1 MDRELELGKAI
12 KHGTLDLI
20 CPEMELLVCPS
31 YHDVALKGTGVIRSD
46 NLARLYFRMVA
57 PFRGRTHEVLLPSN
71 EPGEIYSLRDHVMLR
86 AIDEDGRE
94 WRSNPLIVNLHNV
107 IPLPNWS
114 IKQNI
119 TSLFHSVVR
128 KESEHSFIQILIPDS
143 PELPFDMATHS
154 RKTVGDRE
162 IGWSSSIDNHVH
174 PIGEAKVTFRREED
188 RWLSVAATQSSA
200 FLPTWP
206 GLLCHALGFAT
217 AQTLRPAVITR
228 HFNAREDLDLFSG
241 PFWRF
246 ASAMRGPVHVSG
258 REGAK
263 DFWRLVV
270 VFFRYIERT
279 EDKRLLDELDGIR
292 RGARGSFQTA
302 CLTLGI
308 GIESIVKML
317 LKDESPATVSGKTV
331 RELTT
336 YIDAWP
342 GDASLKERAK
352 GALARLSEVSAAD
365 LMYAWASR
373 TGARRKLVD
382 RWKKLRH
389 PRAHGKSL
397 NEEQIGYDLY
407 YSSLELL
414 YRIVASAVG
423 YDGAIVPTSQ
433 RGWTDNDSTKEDE

>member
-1 MDRELELGKAI
+1 MNRELELAKAI
-12 KHGTLDLI
+12 KNGTLDLI
-20 CPEMELLVCPS
+20 CPHMELLVCPQ
-31 YHDVALKGTGVIRSD
+31 YHDVALKGTGIIRAD

-57 PFRGRTHEVLLPSN
+57 PFHGPVHDILQPSKA
-71 EPGEIYSLRDHVMLR
+71 PGEIYSLTDQVMLR

-94 WRSNPLIVNLHNV
+94 WRSSPLVVNLSS
-107 IPLPNWS
+107 IIALGNWC
-114 IKQNI
+114 IKKNI
-119 TSLFHSVVR
+119 ASLFHSVTR
-128 KESEHSFIQILIPDS
+128 RESDQSFIQILIPDS
-143 PELPFDMATHS
+143 PELPFDMATHC

-162 IGWSSSIDNHVH
+162 IAWSSSIDNHVH
-174 PIGEAKVTFRREED
+174 PIEEANVTFRCEED
-188 RWLSVAATQSSA
+188 RWLSIAATQPSA

-228 HFNAREDLDLFSG
+228 HFNAREDLELFSG

-246 ASAMRGPVHVSG
+246 ASAMCAPVQFSGP
-258 REGAK
+258 EGAK
-263 DFWRLVV
+263 DFWRLVE
-270 VFFRYIERT
+270 VFFRYIERI

-292 RGARGSFQTA
+292 RGAHGSFQTA

-317 LKDESPATVSGKTV
+317 LKNESPATVSSKMVG
-331 RELTT
+331 ELMT
-336 YIDAWP
+336 YVDAWA

-352 GALARLSEVSAAD
+352 GALGRLSETSAAD

-373 TGARRKLVD
+373 TGTRPELVD

-389 PRAHGKSL
+389 PKAHGNSL
-397 NEEQIGYDLY
+397 DEEQVGYDLY

-414 YRIVASAVG
+414 YRIVASAIG
-423 YDGAIVPTSQ
+423 YDGPIVPTSQ
-433 RGWTDNDSTKEDE
+433 RGWTDTDSTK

>member
-1 MDRELELGKAI
+1 MNRELELARAI
-12 KHGTLDLI
+12 KNGTLDLI
-20 CPEMELLVCPS
+20 CPEMELLVCPR
-31 YHDVALKGTGVIRSD
+31 YHDVALKGTGVIRAD
-46 NLARLYFRMVA
+46 NFARLFFRMVA
-57 PFRGRTHEVLLPSN
+57 PFHGPVHDVLQPSKA
-71 EPGEIYSLRDHVMLR
+71 PGEIYSLTDQVMLR

-94 WRSNPLIVNLHNV
+94 WRSNPLIVNLSST
-107 IPLPNWS
+107 IALGNWC
-114 IKQNI
+114 IKKKI
-119 TSLFHSVVR
+119 ASLFHSVTR
-128 KESEHSFIQILIPDS
+128 RESDQSFIQILIPDS
-143 PELPFDMATHS
+143 PELPFDMATHC

-162 IGWSSSIDNHVH
+162 VGWASTVDNHVH
-174 PIGEAKVTFRREED
+174 RIGEAKVTFRCEDD
-188 RWLSVAATQSSA
+188 RWLYIAASQPRA

-228 HFNAREDLDLFSG
+228 HFSAREDLELFSG

-246 ASAMRGPVHVSG
+246 ASAMGGPVRFSDP
-258 REGAK
+258 EGAK
-263 DFWRLVV
+263 DFWRLVE
-270 VFFRYIERT
+270 VFFRYIERS

-292 RGARGSFQTA
+292 SGARGSFQTA

-317 LKDESPATVSGKTV
+317 LKNESPTTESSKMV

-336 YIDAWP
+336 CVDAWS
-342 GDASLKERAK
+342 GDASLKKRAK
-352 GALARLSEVSAAD
+352 GALTRLSEVSAAD

-373 TGARRKLVD
+373 TGTRRKLVD

-389 PRAHGKSL
+389 PKAHGKYL

-407 YSSLELL
+407 FSSLELL

-423 YDGAIVPTSQ
+423 YDGPIVPTSQ
-433 RGWTDNDSTKEDE
+433 RGWTDTNSTKEDE